1 MRLIILAAGQGFKL
15 DGFNKILLKDPVTKK
30 TILDNYLEY
39 FSDYDVTVV
48 VGYRSITIMNE
59 YPQLDFI
66 YNKEWRLKGN
76 SYSLALA
83 LTEEPCIV
91 LPSDLF
97 FDEDLAKLIK
107 SAPDNSALVANTENR
122 SMQAL
127 HCNIKDDIIA
137 KIYSG
142 NPKPSDPELMGVFKI
157 INKQI
162 LRKWRKNCLMNDNV
176 FIGKNLPIKENDI
189 FAVDKQDHLL
199 YEINSPNEY
208 IGFINLR
215 RSMRS

>member
-30 TILDNYLEY
+30 RILDYYLDY
-39 FSDYDVTVV
+39 FYDYDITVV

-59 YPQLDFI
+59 YPHLNYI

-83 LTEEPCIV
+83 LTEEPCLI

-97 FDEDLAKLIK
+97 FDKELANLIK
-107 SAPDNSALVANTENR
+107 KSPDNMALVANTENR

-127 HCNIKDDIIA
+127 HCQAKDN
-137 KIYSG
+137 KITKVYGGDS
-142 NPKPSDPELMGVFKI
+142 KPGDPELMGVFKI
-157 INKQI
+157 KNKQI
-162 LRKWRKNCLMNDNV
+162 LRKWRKNCLVNGNV
-176 FIGKNLPIKENDI
+176 FIGKNLPIKESEI
-189 FAVDKQDHLL
+189 FAVDKDDHLL
-199 YEINSPNEY
+199 YEINTPNEY
-208 IGFINLR
+208 INFINLR
-215 RSMRS
+215 RSMQK